1 MAWSCWLGI
10 TKSRPAWRP
19 AATRF
24 WKVLAISPLPQLSVR
39 ADALASVT
47 CAGQPHLPIPIVGAH
62 AAARLPHRPRRRGQG
77 CRRRAGY
84 PQPTTATDLSADRQA
99 LFVGSEHRV
108 QGVYTGCPTDAHRFG
123 HGTAGAHP
131 SYTQCTPL
139 VHEAFVPREKLGIWG
154 ILGLDFWPVLGGVV
168 SVKAMA
174 WPQANFSL
182 QPSAFPFQPPGG
194 LWSDPGRLA
203 QPD

>member
-1 MAWSCWLGI
+1 MRPLFGSRSRRALPTTVPPAWAACLLSGKLPLVVVDGAADLLVLKKGDPGFRIWVGFVHGFLMTSQVMRSKSVVSLAWSCWLGI

-84 PQPTTATDLSADRQA
+84 PQPTKATDLSAA
-99 LFVGSEHRV
+99 
-108 QGVYTGCPTDAHRFG
+108 
-123 HGTAGAHP
+123 
-131 SYTQCTPL
+131 
-139 VHEAFVPREKLGIWG
+139 
-154 ILGLDFWPVLGGVV
+154 
-168 SVKAMA
+168 
-174 WPQANFSL
+174 
-182 QPSAFPFQPPGG
+182 PPG
-194 LWSDPGRLA
+194 PIRRL
-203 QPD
+203 